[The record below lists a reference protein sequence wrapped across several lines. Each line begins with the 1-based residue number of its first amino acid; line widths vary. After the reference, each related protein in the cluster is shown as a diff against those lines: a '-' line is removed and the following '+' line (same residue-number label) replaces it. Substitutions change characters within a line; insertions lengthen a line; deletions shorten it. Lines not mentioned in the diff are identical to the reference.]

1 MRWRDRPGVGA
12 GSDPL
17 AAGSA
22 VATGQRAWLGPR
34 RAAACGADWPGMQRV
49 DLDDEWTPLDDLVA
63 LHTADGAGELH
74 RRLLC
79 FGDGTGNKADAF
91 EPWCLFH
98 KVHVDEPDGAAATAL
113 LLLTDRRWR
122 NATSRLVRRIEESG
136 LVPDDQLDLL
146 ARTFLAAG
154 PQVYWEAPGD
164 WFAGPAIVLDP
175 AADLDVVEGDD
186 LGEPDDRP
194 VVFARE
200 IRPPLR
206 RWAAARAVRSDPA
219 CFAAVAKRAGQIDP
233 RAGAAIINGLVD
245 SIDVVAPAARDF
257 VLDLAES
264 WPDRQVRE
272 AAAALRHPPQPAPAQ
287 LGEAPPVQS
296 AAARAAAQPSLF

>member
-1 MRWRDRPGVGA
+1 
-12 GSDPL
+12 
-17 AAGSA
+17 
-22 VATGQRAWLGPR
+22 
-34 RAAACGADWPGMQRV
+34 MQPV

-79 FGDGTGNKADAF
+79 FGDGGGNKADAF

-164 WFAGPAIVLDP
+164 WFGGPTIVLDP
-175 AADLDVVEGDD
+175 AADVLDVVEGED

-219 CFAAVAKRAGQIDP
+219 CWAALVKRARQIDP

-264 WPDRQVRE
+264 WPNPKLRE
-272 AAAALRHPPQPAPAQ
+272 AAAALRHPPEPAPAQ
-287 LGEAPPVQS
+287 LGEASPVQR
-296 AAARAAAQPSLF
+296 AAARSAAQPSLF